1 MALDFRKKWFSLKG
15 ISWIFVLE
23 LVGYGQFAFAT
34 PSTTF
39 YTPCTTYIQPFKVPH
54 ITYDSY
60 FNDNT
65 DFPTDVGLTIGLVP
79 WDKFQAEAGIDLF
92 YPSDYP
98 LFFNARIGFPDD
110 ALFTNSPGIN
120 LGIWG
125 VGTKEDVTDF
135 NILELNVGKSIQN
148 FGSVAVGV
156 YKGLNPDLLEDE
168 NGDDHSLG
176 WMVSY
181 YRTLDPLTDRIAVSA
196 DYMSGENVFSGG
208 GVGLY
213 FWFTKSIDL
222 ILGWVWFENHALN
235 PEDGLFTLQ
244 LDVDLDFERFL
255 EKGKDSQAGNF

>member
-1 MALDFRKKWFSLKG
+1 
-15 ISWIFVLE
+15 
-23 LVGYGQFAFAT
+23 VGYGQFAFAT

-125 VGTKEDVTDF
+125 VG
-135 NILELNVGKSIQN
+135 N
-148 FGSVAVGV
+148 
-156 YKGLNPDLLEDE
+156 
-168 NGDDHSLG
+168 
-176 WMVSY
+176 
-181 YRTLDPLTDRIAVSA
+181 
-196 DYMSGENVFSGG
+196 
-208 GVGLY
+208 
-213 FWFTKSIDL
+213 
-222 ILGWVWFENHALN
+222 
-235 PEDGLFTLQ
+235 
-244 LDVDLDFERFL
+244 
-255 EKGKDSQAGNF
+255 